1 MLFEVGEEEEEEEK
15 GLVEVDK
22 ERPRVVSEEE
32 GRRKWKGLKWAVS
45 KVQGRKRREL
55 Q

>member
-1 MLFEVGEEEEEEEK
+1 MHNEWNWSKSFGLLMLFEVGEEEEEEEK

-32 GRRKWKGLKWAVS
+32 GRRK
-45 KVQGRKRREL
+45 
-55 Q
+55 